1 MASYDE
7 DIARNPFFLAL
18 QRKRPELFRKAA
30 ELHAVVLVP
39 CQGSVRPG
47 ALSSCPFESYVLL
60 PSADEQTRYV
70 SMGGQAVSLRG
81 GELCL
86 TGGEGP
92 SVSARVLFEETFYTD
107 REESLSLI
115 CISRPL
121 DALPPPAH
129 PDAEDSGVSMATV
142 SLSTSCP
149 GGASSGAALQAPAS
163 LGPGSM
169 DECREVLAWTETPGG
184 GGGGGGAGGGGSATA
199 ATTAARRDVDRRI
212 AVFTASFRQLEGRSL
227 RHHIDAVGALYSKCL
242 QVVLKDP
249 QLKSLARQEAS
260 LKLLKQAV
268 EMYVLNGTHDAIF
281 KAIGTMEASQDAAF
295 NKRTRSLQDLQL
307 KDLDITSDLS
317 INIPRAKRVL
327 GQLNRCRTSQEKLL
341 CLRSAV
347 HTVLLSPSHRVNVQA
362 MTTDDLL
369 PILIFLVV
377 KTEIPNWRANLSYVK
392 NLRFSGGLEDE
403 LGYCLTSFE
412 AAVEHIHAGILTPGA
427 GGTGL
432 PGNGSPW
439 SSPGG
444 AISRAPSACA
454 IDLLFECVASG
465 RDEEVSRLLTS
476 GEGGGGADAALCH
489 PLCSCDSC
497 ERIVSGRL
505 NDPSVVTPFSRNDHG
520 LTPLHV
526 AAQHGRLSL
535 LELLLAAGA
544 VVNTVDYHG
553 ASPLHSACSR
563 GHQAAAL
570 LLLDRNA
577 NPSAEDMSG
586 NTPLHLA
593 CGGGHEACVKALVFF
608 SARGRHVD
616 PSAQNDRGDSPLH
629 VAARW
634 GYEPVV
640 ASLLEA
646 GAAPDL
652 QNRAGETALT
662 CALNSRVMALIH
674 NSSPHSDEPPDSSK
688 ASDRPSPSANR
699 SPDCSSSSRR
709 SSTLSDAS
717 SSLSSSATML
727 ETQSDDEKSRVER
740 LLKAVA
746 DGDLVMTR
754 FLLGW
759 TDDSDESD
767 TEAFPPMFQL
777 CHPLCQCA
785 TCQPQQRR
793 ASLLSSSGLSV
804 NASDRDG
811 LTPLHA
817 ACANVGAAAQL
828 TSALLRHGADP
839 DVGTHRNGHT
849 PLHTAARLGLAQVAD
864 ILLEHGAKVNKRDR
878 DGNTPL
884 HLACVAPSALTV
896 LLLVQHGASACLV
909 NRRGDSALHEAA
921 RAGSADAVRALLY
934 AGASAAV
941 KNRQQRT
948 PAQLAV
954 EQEVLELLE
963 RAEAEERGSEVDG
976 REGGGPRAPPGVG
989 HGAAVG
995 ARRHRSVRSLFE
1007 AVDEDDYDA
1016 ERTRLSLA
1024 SASFDNSKH
1033 PRRSPA
1039 PADPQ
1044 DVPSADGCP
1053 ASAAPTERPAEPGR
1067 DGGDPPPPTPS
1078 PPPSSPPLSPPSS
1091 PPPPSPPSPG
1101 VDAVA

>member
-129 PDAEDSGVSMATV
+129 PGTPTALARSLTDHTIAGPAT
-142 SLSTSCP
+142 P
-149 GGASSGAALQAPAS
+149 RSSPILA
-163 LGPGSM
+163 
-169 DECREVLAWTETPGG
+169 REH
-184 GGGGGGAGGGGSATA
+184 
-199 ATTAARRDVDRRI
+199 VDRRI

-412 AAVEHIHAGILTPGA
+412 AAVEHIHAGILTPGVSSTSSA
-427 GGTGL
+427 
-432 PGNGSPW
+432 SPRPCVGKRDDVHLCQALANCQGAL
-439 SSPGG
+439 SSPAGVV
-444 AISRAPSACA
+444 RVQ
-454 IDLLFECVASG
+454 CVASG

-662 CALNSRVMALIH
+662 CALNSRVSGGA
-674 NSSPHSDEPPDSSK
+674 PSK

-699 SPDCSSSSRR
+699 SPDFSSSSRR

-727 ETQSDDEKSRVER
+727 ETQSDDEKSRVREVER

-948 PAQLAV
+948 PAQLA

>member
-129 PDAEDSGVSMATV
+129 PGT
-142 SLSTSCP
+142 
-149 GGASSGAALQAPAS
+149 
-163 LGPGSM
+163 
-169 DECREVLAWTETPGG
+169 
-184 GGGGGGAGGGGSATA
+184 ATA
-199 ATTAARRDVDRRI
+199 LARSRIARLRAPPRHAPRRSRDVDRRI

-412 AAVEHIHAGILTPGA
+412 AAVEHIHAGILTPGVSSTSSA
-427 GGTGL
+427 
-432 PGNGSPW
+432 SPRPCVGKRDDVHLCQALANCQGAL
-439 SSPGG
+439 SSRL
-444 AISRAPSACA
+444 ASCVCSAWRAA
-454 IDLLFECVASG
+454 

-553 ASPLHSACSR
+553 ASPLHSACSPGPPGCRAAAFGSQRQPVGR
-563 GHQAAAL
+563 GHEREHTSAPGLWRGPRGVREGAGVLQRPGPPRRPQRSERPRGLAAARGGAL
-570 LLLDRNA
+570 GLR
-577 NPSAEDMSG
+577 
-586 NTPLHLA
+586 A
-593 CGGGHEACVKALVFF
+593 CGGLPAGGRRR
-608 SARGRHVD
+608 ARPAEPRRRDGAHVR
-616 PSAQNDRGDSPLH
+616 AQL
-629 VAARW
+629 
-634 GYEPVV
+634 
-640 ASLLEA
+640 
-646 GAAPDL
+646 
-652 QNRAGETALT
+652 AGEW
-662 CALNSRVMALIH
+662 RG
-674 NSSPHSDEPPDSSK
+674 PPPDSSK

-727 ETQSDDEKSRVER
+727 ETQSDDEKSRVREVER